1 MPPQTSSGEQDD
13 SPTHGKDL
21 VSGESCEPIDDSS
34 EPLQTKANDASDQVS
49 ASSIQLKVWNDAYK
63 GLKDDNKKTMEK
75 FEAIMRKGSASTSST
90 SSQSKEVVRSEDVWN
105 LMRRFVRSQVEK
117 TEKLDKHLGTIENV
131 ARIAQGITELIKG
144 PLESVPQAGPA
155 IAALGL
161 VLVVSW
167 PLIDSNYERC

>member
-34 EPLQTKANDASDQVS
+34 EPLQTKANDTSDQVS

-161 VLVVSW
+161 VLVVSL
-167 PLIDSNYERC
+167 PLMKSNYERC

>member
-1 MPPQTSSGEQDD
+1 MPLQTSSGEQDD
-13 SPTHGKDL
+13 SPTRGKDL
-21 VSGESCEPIDDSS
+21 VSGESCEPIDGSS
-34 EPLQTKANDASDQVS
+34 EPLQTKANDTSDQVS

-75 FEAIMRKGSASTSST
+75 FEAIMRKSSASTSST
-90 SSQSKEVVRSEDVWN
+90 SSQNKEVVVRSEDVWN

-161 VLVVSW
+161 VLVVS
-167 PLIDSNYERC
+167 